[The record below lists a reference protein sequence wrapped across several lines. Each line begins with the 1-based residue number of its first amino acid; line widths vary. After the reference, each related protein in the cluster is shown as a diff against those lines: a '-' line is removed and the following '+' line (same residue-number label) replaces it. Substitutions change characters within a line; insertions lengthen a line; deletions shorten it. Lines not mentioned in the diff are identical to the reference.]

1 MKSGKLFLS
10 VILVGVILG
19 AGTTVVAQIAGDS
32 SGSQVIPFFDRPI
45 DPDSYLIRP
54 GETLEITFIN
64 AQLPSLALAVD
75 AESRIV
81 HQKLGIFDL
90 SGRTLSDT
98 RQLLLDPLARLFNA
112 DKIDISIRKVYPVSI
127 LVTGA
132 VRKPGRYIGYT
143 SQKVSEIV
151 DSAGGVT
158 SEGST
163 RDISFVSGDLETSV
177 DLDRA
182 RRLGDSNLN
191 PNLYAG
197 DRIHVPIASG
207 RRVYIMGE
215 VNDPR
220 SIELL
225 PGDNLELLVAL
236 AGGIRPGGDL
246 SLAFVVGD
254 SARNPRAVGGIKE
267 GDFIAVPR
275 SADGAAQDAFTIMGA
290 VHKPGRYAWDF
301 EPSVDE
307 LLNTTSVEMDSP
319 SDRKI
324 TVENLISKAGGL
336 TDRGNARRI
345 VVFRQARHEVSGIEL
360 KERFPLLLGG
370 SDQTGDLALE
380 PADSVV
386 VAALVGYVR
395 ISGKVMNPGVY
406 PFAPGKKV
414 GYYLSL
420 AGGVISGLEGTEVML
435 CDPISK
441 LTRVGEKRD
450 PVYDGLE
457 IIVHQQEPG
466 Q

>member
-10 VILVGVILG
+10 VILAGVIMG

-75 AESRIV
+75 AENRIV

-98 RQLLLDPLARLFNA
+98 RQLLLEPLTRLFNA

-132 VRKPGRYIGYT
+132 VRKPGRYVGYT
-143 SQKVSEIV
+143 SQRVSEIV

-163 RDISFVSGDLETSV
+163 REISFVSGDRKTSV

-182 RRLGDSNLN
+182 RRLGDYSLN

-197 DRIHVPIASG
+197 NRIHVPKASG
-207 RRVYIMGE
+207 HRVYIMGE

-236 AGGIRPGGDL
+236 AGGVRPGGDL
-246 SLAFVVGD
+246 TSAFVAGD
-254 SARNPRAVGGIKE
+254 SARDIHAADSIRE
-267 GDFIAVPR
+267 GDFIVIPR
-275 SADGAAQDAFTIMGA
+275 SPTAVADNDFTIQGA
-290 VHKPGRYAWDF
+290 VHNPGRYAW
-301 EPSVDE
+301 
-307 LLNTTSVEMDSP
+307 NRGTTIED
-319 SDRKI
+319 
-324 TVENLISKAGGL
+324 LIRMSGGL
-336 TDRGNARRI
+336 TDRGNAQRI
-345 VVFRQARHEVSGIEL
+345 VVFRQARDVVLGTPL
-360 KERFPLLLGG
+360 TERFPLNSGG
-370 SDQTGDLALE
+370 SSQTGGLALE

-395 ISGKVMNPGVY
+395 ISGEVVNPGVY

-420 AGGVISGLEGTEVML
+420 AGGIISGPDGTDVML
-435 CDPISK
+435 RDPISK
-441 LTRVGEKRD
+441 LTRVGEERD